1 MTMEQPPAGPTPMT
15 PPPTAP
21 APMTSPPTAPAPTT
35 PVPAAVVKPR
45 RSSNRLLD
53 AALVVAAALAIGGVA
68 FGIGRAT
75 APAAAFTGGG
85 VDLPGGKVLTPNG
98 SFDPN
103 GGPRVGFSGGLT
115 IDGTVTAID
124 GDKLTV
130 KLADGT
136 EMIFT
141 LDSTTAYHQATDASP
156 SDVTVG
162 DDVSVKVKGDGRF
175 QAGAGADPSAAPKL
189 SASDVTVTR

>member
-1 MTMEQPPAGPTPMT
+1 MTMEQPPAGPVPMT
-15 PPPTAP
+15 APPTPGQTTP
-21 APMTSPPTAPAPTT
+21 AQTTLTPTS
-35 PVPAAVVKPR
+35 PVPAAVVRPR

-85 VDLPGGKVLTPNG
+85 IDFPGGRVLTPNG

-130 KLADGT
+130 TLADGT

-141 LDSTTAYHQATDASP
+141 LDSATAYHQATDASA

-162 DDVSVKVKGDGRF
+162 DDVSVKVKGGGRVV
-175 QAGAGADPSAAPKL
+175 AGADPSAVPKL

>member
-1 MTMEQPPAGPTPMT
+1 MTMQQPPADPAPT
-15 PPPTAP
+15 PTAP
-21 APMTSPPTAPAPTT
+21 PAI
-35 PVPAAVVKPR
+35 VKPR
-45 RSSNRLLD
+45 RNSNRMLD
-53 AALVVAAALAIGGVA
+53 AALVVAAMLALGGVA

-85 VDLPGGKVLTPNG
+85 IDLPGGRVVSPNG

-103 GGPRVGFSGGLT
+103 AGPRVGFGGGLT
-115 IDGTVTAID
+115 IDGTITAID
-124 GDKLTV
+124 GDELTV

-136 EMIFT
+136 VMIFT
-141 LDSTTAYHQATDASP
+141 LDSATAYHQATDVSA

-162 DDVSVKVKGDGRF
+162 DDVSVRVKGGGRV
-175 QAGAGADPSAAPKL
+175 AAGADPSAPPKL

>member
-1 MTMEQPPAGPTPMT
+1 MTMELPPAGP
-15 PPPTAP
+15 
-21 APMTSPPTAPAPTT
+21 APTT
-35 PVPAAVVKPR
+35 QAAAAVVRPK
-45 RSSNRLLD
+45 RSPDRLLD
-53 AALVVAAALAIGGVA
+53 AALVAAAALAIGGVA

-85 VDLPGGKVLTPNG
+85 IDLPGGKVVGPNG

-103 GGPRVGFSGGLT
+103 DGPRVGLSGGPT
-115 IDGTVTAID
+115 IDGTVTAIE

-136 EMIFT
+136 EMTFT
-141 LDSTTAYHQATDASP
+141 LDSATAYHQATDTSA

-162 DDVSVKVKGDGRF
+162 DDVSVKVKGGGRVV
-175 QAGAGADPSAAPKL
+175 AGADPSAAPKV

>member
-1 MTMEQPPAGPTPMT
+1 MTMEQPPAAT
-15 PPPTAP
+15 TAP
-21 APMTSPPTAPAPTT
+21 API
-35 PVPAAVVKPR
+35 VKPR
-45 RSSNRLLD
+45 RTSNRLLD
-53 AALVVAAALAIGGVA
+53 AALIAAAVLAIGGVA

-75 APAAAFTGGG
+75 APAAAFTGGAI
-85 VDLPGGKVLTPNG
+85 DLPGGRVVAPNG

-103 GGPRVGFSGGLT
+103 GGPRVGFRGPT

-124 GDKLTV
+124 GETMTV

-141 LDSTTAYHQATDASP
+141 LDSTTEYHQATDATA
-156 SDVTVG
+156 SDVAVG
-162 DDVSVKVKGDGRF
+162 DDVSIGVEGGGRVV
-175 QAGAGADPSAAPKL
+175 AGADPSAAPKL

>member
-1 MTMEQPPAGPTPMT
+1 MTMEQPPAGPAPTT
-15 PPPTAP
+15 PPPTNPAPTAP
-21 APMTSPPTAPAPTT
+21 APMAPA
-35 PVPAAVVKPR
+35 PAAVVKPR

-85 VDLPGGKVLTPNG
+85 VDFPGSGKVLTPNG
-98 SFDPN
+98 SFDP
-103 GGPRVGFSGGLT
+103 GAGPRVGFSGGVT
-115 IDGTVTAID
+115 IDGTVTAVD

-141 LDSTTAYHQATDASP
+141 LDSETAYHQATDASS

-162 DDVSVKVKGDGRF
+162 DDVSVRVKGGGRV
-175 QAGAGADPSAAPKL
+175 AAGADPSAAPKL

>member
-1 MTMEQPPAGPTPMT
+1 MTMELPPAGPTP
-15 PPPTAP
+15 
-21 APMTSPPTAPAPTT
+21 TSQA
-35 PVPAAVVKPR
+35 PAAVVRPA
-45 RSSNRLLD
+45 RSTNRLLD
-53 AALVVAAALAIGGVA
+53 AALVAAAALAIGGVA

-75 APAAAFTGGG
+75 APATAAEFPGGALQ
-85 VDLPGGKVLTPNG
+85 LPGRLVTPDG

-124 GDKLTV
+124 GDKLTL
-130 KLADGT
+130 KLGDGT
-136 EMIFT
+136 ELTLT
-141 LDSTTAYHQATDASP
+141 LDSSTAYHQATDARA

-162 DDVSVKVKGDGRF
+162 DDVSVKVNSGARV
-175 QAGAGADPSAAPKL
+175 AAGADPSASPKL

>member
-1 MTMEQPPAGPTPMT
+1 MTMDQPPAGPAPMT
-15 PPPTAP
+15 APPTNP
-21 APMTSPPTAPAPTT
+21 APMTPAPAT
-35 PVPAAVVKPR
+35 VAQPR

-85 VDLPGGKVLTPNG
+85 VEFPDGKVLTPNA

-103 GGPRVGFSGGLT
+103 GGPRIGFSGGPT

-124 GDKLTV
+124 GDAITV
-130 KLADGT
+130 KLADGQ
-136 EMIFT
+136 EMTIT
-141 LDSTTAYHQATDASP
+141 LDSTTAYHQATDASA
-156 SDVTVG
+156 SDVAVG
-162 DDVSVKVKGDGRF
+162 DDVSVKVKGGPRI
-175 QAGAGADPSAAPKL
+175 QGGADASATPNL
-189 SASDVTVTR
+189 QASDVTVTR

>member
-1 MTMEQPPAGPTPMT
+1 MTIEQPPAGPAPMP
-15 PPPTAP
+15 PPPTTP
-21 APMTSPPTAPAPTT
+21 AQTTPAPTT
-35 PVPAAVVKPR
+35 PAPAAVIKPR

-53 AALVVAAALAIGGVA
+53 AALVAAAVLAIGGVA

-85 VDLPGGKVLTPNG
+85 IDFPGGRVLTPNG

-115 IDGTVTAID
+115 IDGTVTAIE

-136 EMIFT
+136 ETTFT
-141 LDSTTAYHQATDASP
+141 LDSTTAYHQATDASAT
-156 SDVTVG
+156 DVTVG
-162 DDVSVKVKGDGRF
+162 DDVSVKVKG
-175 QAGAGADPSAAPKL
+175 GARVAPGADPSAAPKL

>member
-1 MTMEQPPAGPTPMT
+1 MTMEQPPAPT
-15 PPPTAP
+15 
-21 APMTSPPTAPAPTT
+21 SPAPTT
-35 PVPAAVVKPR
+35 PAPAAVVKPR

-75 APAAAFTGGG
+75 SPAAAFTGGG
-85 VDLPGGKVLTPNG
+85 VDFPGGKIVTPNG

-103 GGPRVGFSGGLT
+103 AGPRVGFSGGLT

-141 LDSTTAYHQATDASP
+141 LDSETAYHEATDASA

-162 DDVSVKVKGDGRF
+162 NDVSVKVKGGARVV
-175 QAGAGADPSAAPKL
+175 AGADPSAAPKL

>member
-1 MTMEQPPAGPTPMT
+1 MTMQQPPAGPAPMT
-15 PPPTAP
+15 PSSTSTAP
-21 APMTSPPTAPAPTT
+21 TPPA
-35 PVPAAVVKPR
+35 PAAVVRPR

-53 AALVVAAALAIGGVA
+53 VALVAAAALAIGGVA

-85 VDLPGGKVLTPNG
+85 IEFPGGRALSPNG

-103 GGPRVGFSGGLT
+103 AGPRVGFGGGPT

-124 GDKLTV
+124 RDTLTV
-130 KLADGT
+130 KLADDT
-136 EMIFT
+136 EMTFT
-141 LDSTTAYHQATDASP
+141 LDSTTAYHQATEASA

-162 DDVSVKVKGDGRF
+162 DGVSVRVKG
-175 QAGAGADPSAAPKL
+175 GARVAVGADPSAAPTL

>member
-1 MTMEQPPAGPTPMT
+1 MTMEQPPAGP
-15 PPPTAP
+15 
-21 APMTSPPTAPAPTT
+21 APMTSPPTNTAQATQAQTT
-35 PVPAAVVKPR
+35 PASAAVVRPR
-45 RSSNRLLD
+45 RSSSRLLD

-75 APAAAFTGGG
+75 APAAAFTGAGI
-85 VDLPGGKVLTPNG
+85 DFPGGQVVSPNG
-98 SFDPN
+98 SLDPN
-103 GGPRVGFSGGLT
+103 GGPRVGLSGGPT

-124 GDKLTV
+124 GDRLTV

-141 LDSTTAYHQATDASP
+141 LDSATAYHQATDASA

-162 DDVSVKVKGDGRF
+162 DDVSVKVKGGGRVV
-175 QAGAGADPSAAPKL
+175 AGADPSAAPKL

>member
-1 MTMEQPPAGPTPMT
+1 MTMEQPAHATT
-15 PPPTAP
+15 PTA
-21 APMTSPPTAPAPTT
+21 TT
-35 PVPAAVVKPR
+35 PTPAAVVKPR

-85 VDLPGGKVLTPNG
+85 IDLPGGRIVGPNG

-103 GGPRVGFSGGLT
+103 AGPRVGLSGGPT
-115 IDGTVTAID
+115 IDGIVTAID
-124 GDKLTV
+124 GDELTV

-136 EMIFT
+136 EMTFT
-141 LDSTTAYHQATDASP
+141 LDSATAYHEATDANA
-156 SDVTVG
+156 SDMTVG
-162 DDVSVKVKGDGRF
+162 DDVSVKVKGGGRVV
-175 QAGAGADPSAAPKL
+175 AGADPSTAPKL